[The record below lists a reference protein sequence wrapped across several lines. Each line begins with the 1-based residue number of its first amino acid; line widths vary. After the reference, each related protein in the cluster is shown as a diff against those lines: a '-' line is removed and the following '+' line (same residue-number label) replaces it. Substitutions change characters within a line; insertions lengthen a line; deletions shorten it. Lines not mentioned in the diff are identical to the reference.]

1 MSQQQPS
8 PNNEAAI
15 NPVREYITYIIAG
28 AITFGLVGLI
38 LGLVLRQNWI
48 VFVGLALGALS
59 GLYLAWRHQ
68 VDRDAPGKNSNSS

>member
-1 MSQQQPS
+1 MNQQPAS
-8 PNNEAAI
+8 RAEEAAAR
-15 NPVREYITYIIAG
+15 PVREYITYVIAG

-48 VFVGLALGALS
+48 VFVGLALGAVS

-68 VDRDAPGKNSNSS
+68 VDLNGPGKNSNQS